1 MKTWKS
7 GHMNRIYASIEDLVG
22 STPLFE
28 PVRVEKQLHLTSHL
42 LCKLEGLNPA
52 GSIKDR
58 AALSMLQAAEA
69 DGTLSPGDTI
79 VEQTSGNT
87 GIGLASIAAAK
98 GYRIILTMPETMSVE
113 RRNILK
119 AYGAEIVLTEDDKIQ
134 DFLHEFEFESNN
146 KKRSIIA
153 TRLHNSRVRRRKA
166 KDVSKKLK
174 PVTDFTKEI
183 SNRNLAK
190 LLNKMRGDLKAAE
203 DFVNSERV
211 YKPRSK

>member
-1 MKTWKS
+1 MDNFND
-7 GHMNRIYASIEDLVG
+7 NRPLIEIMRG
-22 STPLFE
+22 
-28 PVRVEKQLHLTSHL
+28 R
-42 LCKLEGLNPA
+42 A
-52 GSIKDR
+52 GSEVVEAFIEWLKE
-58 AALSMLQAAEA
+58 MEELQK
-69 DGTLSPGDTI
+69 S
-79 VEQTSGNT
+79 SW
-87 GIGLASIAAAK
+87 
-98 GYRIILTMPETMSVE
+98 
-113 RRNILK
+113 
-119 AYGAEIVLTEDDKIQ
+119 EIVLTEDDKIQ

-211 YKPRSK
+211 YKPRSKDGDCN